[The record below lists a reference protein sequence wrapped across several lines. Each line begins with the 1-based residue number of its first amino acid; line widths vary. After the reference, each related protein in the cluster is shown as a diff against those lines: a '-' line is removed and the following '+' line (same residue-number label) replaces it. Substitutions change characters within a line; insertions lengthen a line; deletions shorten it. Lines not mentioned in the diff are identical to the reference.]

1 MEVEKKPVNGLGI
14 ASLVFGIVGI
24 LTICGCGIGFFFGLI
39 GVILGILGLT
49 VLKKAGKG
57 FPIAGLIVS
66 GIALVFG
73 SVWMF
78 LYIPKHNH
86 KTTNDYATTSS
97 TSPYASSSNYEK
109 PSASNNNS
117 SNSNS
122 SLNSSNS
129 SNNSNTSNSNST
141 SSGTVTPE
149 LKDFCDSYEAFMDQ
163 YIEVTK
169 SIDASTPEFIEEYNE
184 YVDRLAEFEEKAAYY
199 NSVEG
204 TMSDADYAY
213 YTACMIRIQTKLMKV
228 PITMS
233 Y

>member
-1 MEVEKKPVNGLGI
+1 MEVEKRPVNGFGI

-39 GVILGILGLT
+39 GVIFGILGLT
-49 VLKKAGKG
+49 VLKRSGKG
-57 FPIAGLIVS
+57 LAIAGVIVS
-66 GIALVFG
+66 GIALIFG
-73 SVWMF
+73 TGWMI

-86 KTTNDYATTSS
+86 KTTNDYATTSTTTPSS
-97 TSPYASSSNYEK
+97 TTSSDLFSSYDK
-109 PSASNNNS
+109 PSASSNNNS
-117 SNSNS
+117 SNS
-122 SLNSSNS
+122 SNS
-129 SNNSNTSNSNST
+129 SISSTSNST
-141 SSGTVTPE
+141 AKETVTPE

-163 YIEVTK
+163 YIELTK
-169 SIDASTPEFIEEYNE
+169 SMDASTPEFMNEYSE
-184 YVDRLAEFEEKAAYY
+184 YVDRLADFEEKAAYY